1 MLQTLP
7 FENSARDL
15 VNFGIAF
22 YNQFS
27 LALEDVQRQAA
38 NGYQDLVNRGAQDKS
53 ELAETLRKFLTEGLG
68 FLGLVQVNRSAANR
82 PVTAPQAAVPAEII
96 LPRKKAR
103 KTAKAV

>member
-1 MLQTLP
+1 MVQTLP

-27 LALEDVQRQAA
+27 LVLEDMQRKTAD
-38 NGYQDLVNRGAQDKS
+38 GYQELVNRGAQDKS
-53 ELAETLRKFLTEGLG
+53 ELAEGLRKLLTEGLG
-68 FLGLVQVNRSAANR
+68 FLGLIQVSRPAANR
-82 PVTAPQAAVPAEII
+82 PVTAAAAEPAEII
-96 LPRKKAR
+96 LPKKKTR